1 MATETA
7 ASTETTAPAQATTTT
22 AATANETAPA
32 TTTQSTFDW
41 KSLNL
46 PPDLQNVVDRHQFS
60 DPSMV
65 VKSYGEFEK
74 LHGVPVDRLVKLPS
88 PKEAADPKA
97 WDSIYNK
104 LGRPE
109 TADKYVLPVPKGDD
123 GTFANTLKPWLHE
136 AGVTQAGAT
145 KLAEKWNS
153 FQEAQANAMKAQQ
166 EQRDATQVQELKMAW
181 GSQYDTNAQL
191 VDKAAE
197 TFGMTQDQLTALK
210 QVMGPKSA
218 MEFIHNIGAKIGVED
233 KTVPGM
239 GGSTPIFNN
248 MTPDMAKAEI
258 NRIKGDRDF
267 ARVMTGSDPKAKMDA
282 RRELERLHQI
292 AYPGMT
298 SAQEIR
304 R

>member
-1 MATETA
+1 MDTTAA
-7 ASTETTAPAQATTTT
+7 ASTETTATAPTTTT
-22 AATANETAPA
+22 ETAPA
-32 TTTQSTFDW
+32 STTTSAFDW

-46 PPDLQNVVDRHQFS
+46 SPDLQNVVDRHQFS
-60 DPSMV
+60 DPAMV

-74 LHGVPVDRLVKLPS
+74 LHGVPVERLVKLPS
-88 PKEAADPKA
+88 PKEAGDPKA
-97 WDSIYNK
+97 WDAIYNK

-109 TADKYVLPVPKGDD
+109 TADKYVLPIPKGDD

-145 KLAEKWNS
+145 KLAEKWNA
-153 FQEAQANAMKAQQ
+153 FQAAQANAVKAQQ
-166 EQRDATQVQELKMAW
+166 DQRDTAQVQELKLAW
-181 GSQYDTNAQL
+181 GSEYDTRAAL

-197 TFGMTQDQLTALK
+197 TFGMTQAQVTALK
-210 QVMGPKSA
+210 TTLGPKGA
-218 MEFIHNIGAKIGVED
+218 MEFLYNIGAKIGVED
-233 KTVPGM
+233 AVVPGM
-239 GGSTPIFNN
+239 GGSTPSFNQ

-258 NRIKGDRDF
+258 SRLKHDRDF

-298 SAQEIR
+298 KADAILR
-304 R
+304 

>member
-7 ASTETTAPAQATTTT
+7 ASTETTAPASTTT
-22 AATANETAPA
+22 APPQETAPA
-32 TTTQSTFDW
+32 TTTSSTFDW

-46 PPDLQNVVDRHQFS
+46 PPELQNVVDRHQFS

-88 PKEAADPKA
+88 PKEASDPKA
-97 WDSIYNK
+97 WDAIYNK

-123 GTFANTLKPWLHE
+123 GTFANQIKPWLHE
-136 AGVTQAGAT
+136 AGVTQAGAA
-145 KLAEKWNS
+145 KLAEKWNG
-153 FQEAQANAMKAQQ
+153 FQEAQANAIKAER

-181 GSQYDTNAQL
+181 GSEYDNRAQL

-197 TFGMTQDQLTALK
+197 TFGMTQEQVTALK
-210 QVMGPKSA
+210 TTLGPKGA
-218 MEFIHNIGAKIGVED
+218 MEFLYNIGAKIGVED

-239 GGSTPIFNN
+239 GGSTPTFNN

-267 ARVMTGSDPKAKMDA
+267 ARVMTGTDPKAKMEA

-292 AYPGMT
+292 AYPGST
-298 SAQEIR
+298 TAQEIR

>member
-1 MATETA
+1 MESTTA
-7 ASTETTAPAQATTTT
+7 ASTETTAPAQTATTTE
-22 AATANETAPA
+22 AAPAA
-32 TTTQSTFDW
+32 TTTSAFDW

-46 PPDLQNVVDRHQFS
+46 SPELQNVVDRHQFS

-74 LHGVPVDRLVKLPS
+74 LHGVPVDRLGKLPS
-88 PKEAADPKA
+88 PKEAGDPKA
-97 WDSIYNK
+97 WDAVYNK

-136 AGVTQAGAT
+136 AGVTQSGAT
-145 KLAEKWNS
+145 KLAEKWNA
-153 FQEAQANAMKAQQ
+153 FQEAQANAVQAQQ
-166 EQRDATQVQELKMAW
+166 AQRDAAQVQELKMAW
-181 GSQYDTNAQL
+181 GGEYDTRAAL

-197 TFGMTQDQLTALK
+197 TFGMTTEQVAALK
-210 QVMGPKSA
+210 TTLGPKGA
-218 MEFIHNIGAKIGVED
+218 MEFLYNIGAKIGMED

-239 GGSTPIFNN
+239 GGPTASFNQ

-258 NRIKGDRDF
+258 ARLKSDREF
-267 ARVMTGSDPKAKMDA
+267 SKLFMSPDPRQKMDA
-282 RRELERLHQI
+282 RREMERLHQI

-298 SAQEIR
+298 KADAILR
-304 R
+304 

>member
-1 MATETA
+1 MDTTTTA
-7 ASTETTAPAQATTTT
+7 ASTETTAPAQTTT
-22 AATANETAPA
+22 ETAPA
-32 TTTQSTFDW
+32 ATTTSAFDW
-41 KSLNL
+41 KALNL

-88 PKEAADPKA
+88 PKEAGDPKA
-97 WDSIYNK
+97 WDAVYNK

-145 KLAEKWNS
+145 KLAEKWNA
-153 FQEAQANAMKAQQ
+153 FQEAQANAVKAQQ
-166 EQRDATQVQELKMAW
+166 EQRDTAQVQELKLAW
-181 GSQYDTNAQL
+181 GGEYDTRAAL

-197 TFGMTQDQLTALK
+197 TFGMTQEQVAALK
-210 QVMGPKSA
+210 STLGPKGA
-218 MEFIHNIGAKIGVED
+218 MEFLYNIGAKIGVED

-239 GGSTPIFNN
+239 GGATPSFNQ

-258 NRIKGDRDF
+258 NRIKSDRDF

-282 RRELERLHQI
+282 RRELDRLHQI

-298 SAQEIR
+298 KADAILR
-304 R
+304 

>member
-1 MATETA
+1 MPDTSA
-7 ASTETTAPAQATTTT
+7 ASTETTAPAQTTT
-22 AATANETAPA
+22 APASTPETAPA
-32 TTTQSTFDW
+32 STTQSAFDW

-46 PPDLQNVVDRHQFS
+46 SPDLQNVVDRHQFS

-74 LHGVPVDRLVKLPS
+74 LHGVPVDRIVKLPS
-88 PKEAADPKA
+88 PKEANDPKA
-97 WDSIYNK
+97 WDAVYNK

-123 GTFANTLKPWLHE
+123 GTFSNQIKPWLHE
-136 AGVTQAGAT
+136 AGVTQAGAA

-153 FQEAQANAMKAQQ
+153 FQEAQANAIKAQQ

-181 GSQYDTNAQL
+181 GSQYDANAQL

-197 TFGMTQDQLTALK
+197 TFGMTQDQLNALK

-239 GGSTPIFNN
+239 GGSTPTFNN

-258 NRIKGDRDF
+258 SRLKTDRDF
-267 ARVMTGSDPKAKMDA
+267 ARLMVGNDPKAKMDA